1 MKVTVRTELVQVL
14 EVPGTWGREDVFNF
28 LAECQSFRDAFE
40 GVSNEDAC
48 ALRLPGTLASS
59 SSRVAVESCLCRGE
73 QMVRWSEVGGS
84 GTSRLQKNGHLGA
97 NPMSGKAGTVAL
109 DYYRY

>member
-1 MKVTVRTELVQVL
+1 
-14 EVPGTWGREDVFNF
+14 
-28 LAECQSFRDAFE
+28 
-40 GVSNEDAC
+40 
-48 ALRLPGTLASS
+48 
-59 SSRVAVESCLCRGE
+59 
-73 QMVRWSEVGGS
+73 MVRCGEVGSS

>member
-1 MKVTVRTELVQVL
+1 M
-14 EVPGTWGREDVFNF
+14 
-28 LAECQSFRDAFE
+28 
-40 GVSNEDAC
+40 
-48 ALRLPGTLASS
+48 
-59 SSRVAVESCLCRGE
+59 CRGE
-73 QMVRWSEVGGS
+73 QIVRWGEVGGS